1 MDSLLLD
8 YYVALE
14 RLKARKA
21 TINNDT
27 VAIEAGRK
35 KGTIKKSRPLYH
47 ELITSIQQAA
57 KEQAD
62 ASKPA
67 DDASEQ
73 AKKAKAANKEL
84 RQRLDESRA
93 REMSLV
99 LEVFE
104 LKKKLAALT
113 GDNVLPIRS
122 NSSYTAN

>member
-8 YYVALE
+8 YYAALE

-21 TINNDT
+21 IINNDT

-47 ELITSIQQAA
+47 ELIAAIQQAA
-57 KEQAD
+57 KEQAE
-62 ASKPA
+62 ASRPA
-67 DDASEQ
+67 NDVGEQ
-73 AKKAKAANKEL
+73 LKKAKTTSKEL
-84 RQRLDESRA
+84 RQQLDESRA

-104 LKKKLAALT
+104 LRKQLAELT
-113 GDNVLPIRS
+113 GANVIPMRPAS
-122 NSSYTAN
+122 P